1 MVTSVKLQT
10 PFEYSWIVT
19 LATIIL
25 GIIAVVILVYVVK
38 KLIDLREKAVAK
50 RPRYHKV
57 HLTPE
62 NLAKMKKDYIG
73 RVSVLL
79 NGYLSGSLSKR
90 DGYQRLS
97 GIIRSFVHEV
107 TGINV
112 ESFTVKE
119 VKALGIRKLDELM
132 EEYYVPEFAEDEKAE
147 NKDFAASC
155 RVAMGV
161 INSWS

>member
-1 MVTSVKLQT
+1 MVTTVKLQA

-19 LATIIL
+19 LATIVL
-25 GIIAVVILVYVVK
+25 GIIAAVILVYVVK
-38 KLIDLREKAVAK
+38 KLLDLREKATAK
-50 RPRYHKV
+50 RPRYHKIR
-57 HLTPE
+57 LTPE

-79 NGYLSGSLSKR
+79 NGYLSGKLSKR
-90 DGYQRLS
+90 DGYQKLS

>member
-19 LATIIL
+19 LATIVL

-38 KLIDLREKAVAK
+38 KLLDLREKAVAK
-50 RPRYHKV
+50 KPRYHKV

-73 RVSVLL
+73 RVSMLL
-79 NGYLSGSLSKR
+79 NGYLSGKLSKR
-90 DGYQRLS
+90 DGYQKLS
-97 GIIRSFVHEV
+97 GVIRSFVHEV

>member
-1 MVTSVKLQT
+1 MVTTVKLQA

-19 LATIIL
+19 LATIAL
-25 GIIAVVILVYVVK
+25 GIIAAVILVYVVK
-38 KLIDLREKAVAK
+38 KLLDLREKTAAK
-50 RPRYHKV
+50 RPRYHKI

-73 RVSVLL
+73 RVSALL
-79 NGYLSGSLSKR
+79 NGYLSGNLTKR
-90 DGYQRLS
+90 DGYQKLS

>member
-1 MVTSVKLQT
+1 MVTTVKLQA

-19 LATIIL
+19 LSTIVL
-25 GIIAVVILVYVVK
+25 GIITAVILGYVVK
-38 KLIDLREKAVAK
+38 KLLDLREKTAAK
-50 RPRYHKV
+50 RPRYHKIR
-57 HLTPE
+57 LTPE

-79 NGYLSGSLSKR
+79 NGYLSGKLSKR
-90 DGYQRLS
+90 DGYQKLS

>member
-1 MVTSVKLQT
+1 MVTTVKLQA

-19 LATIIL
+19 LATIVL
-25 GIIAVVILVYVVK
+25 GIITAVILVYVVK
-38 KLIDLREKAVAK
+38 KLLDLRKKATAK
-50 RPRYHKV
+50 RPRYHKI

-73 RVSVLL
+73 RVSALL
-79 NGYLSGSLSKR
+79 NGYLSGNLTKR
-90 DGYQRLS
+90 DGYQKLS

-119 VKALGIRKLDELM
+119 VKDLGIRKLDELM

>member
-1 MVTSVKLQT
+1 MVTTVKLQA

-19 LATIIL
+19 LATMVL
-25 GIIAVVILVYVVK
+25 GIIAAVILIYVVK
-38 KLIDLREKAVAK
+38 KLLDLREKAIAK
-50 RPRYHKV
+50 RPKYHKI

-62 NLAKMKKDYIG
+62 NLARMKKDYIG
-73 RVSVLL
+73 RVSALL

-119 VKALGIRKLDELM
+119 VKAMGIRKLDELM

>member
-1 MVTSVKLQT
+1 MVTTVKLQA

-19 LATIIL
+19 LATMVL
-25 GIIAVVILVYVVK
+25 GIIAAVILIYVVK
-38 KLIDLREKAVAK
+38 KLLDLRKKAIAK
-50 RPRYHKV
+50 RPRYHKI

-62 NLAKMKKDYIG
+62 NLARMKKDYIG
-73 RVSVLL
+73 RVSALL

-119 VKALGIRKLDELM
+119 VKAMGIRKLDELM

>member
-1 MVTSVKLQT
+1 MVTTVKLQA

-19 LATIIL
+19 LSTIVL
-25 GIIAVVILVYVVK
+25 GIITAVILGYVVK
-38 KLIDLREKAVAK
+38 KLLDLREKTAAK
-50 RPRYHKV
+50 RPRYHKI

-79 NGYLSGSLSKR
+79 NGYLSGKLSKR
-90 DGYQRLS
+90 DGYQKLS

-112 ESFTVKE
+112 EAFTVKE